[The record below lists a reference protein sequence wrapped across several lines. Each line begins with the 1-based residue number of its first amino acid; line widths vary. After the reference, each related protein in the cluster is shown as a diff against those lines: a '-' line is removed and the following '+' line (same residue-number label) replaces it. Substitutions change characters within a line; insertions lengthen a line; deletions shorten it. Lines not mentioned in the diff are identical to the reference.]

1 MDTTQAH
8 RGANPPQA
16 GSADAEEPL
25 SARAKERR
33 RRAAGLVAERA
44 IAALRPNAPLP
55 MIERL
60 VASRCVAAGLP
71 TPSRTALIAHIS
83 QVRRYGVRDVPVT
96 TNQLT
101 LDHVL
106 IETRTLDGRPAVA
119 TLSVAV
125 LDPPG
130 VVVVWDVSSGRPL
143 AEVEAGILAPIIS
156 FSAERNTRIEL
167 PAGSDP
173 DGLIETALRRT
184 SVKTIRSLERERG
197 AEAMRILGRQV
208 AGRRLRRRGPRG
220 ALGAVAADQAAVDLL
235 RDEIA
240 PDMARQSLRRGR
252 RKPVYGFVNPF
263 HARALHAEL
272 LAIACGEAER

>member
-83 QVRRYGVRDVPVT
+83 QVRRYGARDVPVT

-106 IETRTLDGRPAVA
+106 VETQTLDGRPAIA

-130 VVVVWDVSSGRPL
+130 VVVAWDVSSERPL
-143 AEVEAGILAPIIS
+143 AEVEASLLAPVIRT
-156 FSAERNTRIEL
+156 SAEKNTRIEL
-167 PAGSDP
+167 PTGSDP
-173 DGLIETALRRT
+173 EGPVAAALRDASVRT
-184 SVKTIRSLERERG
+184 IPSLERERG
-197 AEAMRILGRQV
+197 AEAMRILGRRV

-220 ALGAVAADQAAVDLL
+220 PLGAVAADQGTVDLL

-240 PDMARQSLRRGR
+240 PDMARHSVRRGR
-252 RKPVYGFVNPF
+252 RNPVYGFVESF
-263 HARALHAEL
+263 HARALHADL
-272 LAIACGEAER
+272 LAIACGEAGS